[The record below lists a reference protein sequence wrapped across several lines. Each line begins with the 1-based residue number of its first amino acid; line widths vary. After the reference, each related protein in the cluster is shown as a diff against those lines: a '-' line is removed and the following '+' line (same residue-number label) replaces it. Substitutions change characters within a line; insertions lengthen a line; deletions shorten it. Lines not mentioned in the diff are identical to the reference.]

1 MHTIFRF
8 FMGMEIVS
16 FCNGAA
22 KSRLPWWKYWAL
34 LLQPKTLVWI
44 SGELANRMALSGIS
58 RKKTNLRG
66 IPKLLEFFTKKF
78 CSFSIFFFPKFS
90 IFEWLEFGFST
101 NFSRKSM
108 YHSILVEL
116 KASLD
121 SLSLESLSS
130 GTALCYMRNET
141 RIIILTGQLCTVQSQ

>member
-1 MHTIFRF
+1 M
-8 FMGMEIVS
+8 MEILGTFIATKNS
-16 FCNGAA
+16 GLNFWRIGKQNGIVWNFQ
-22 KSRLPWWKYWAL
+22 KKD
-34 LLQPKTLVWI
+34 KLV
-44 SGELANRMALSGIS
+44 RDTQTVGIFYQEILFLF
-58 RKKTNLRG
+58 NL
-66 IPKLLEFFTKKF
+66 
-78 CSFSIFFFPKFS
+78 FFPKFS

-101 NFSRKSM
+101 KFSRKSM

>member
-1 MHTIFRF
+1 
-8 FMGMEIVS
+8 
-16 FCNGAA
+16 
-22 KSRLPWWKYWAL
+22 
-34 LLQPKTLVWI
+34 
-44 SGELANRMALSGIS
+44 
-58 RKKTNLRG
+58 
-66 IPKLLEFFTKKF
+66 
-78 CSFSIFFFPKFS
+78 
-90 IFEWLEFGFST
+90 
-101 NFSRKSM
+101 M